1 MARKKKQQRKQ
12 PEENYEHLFRSHAG
26 LTSEEDWEQFYTSR
40 GSDDFFEWYAE
51 WPQIQS
57 LLTDQLLSPSS
68 LLPESSGAA
77 AAPPAVQPGE
87 LKILVPG
94 CGSSKLSEH
103 LYDAGFK
110 QITNVDFSNYVIE
123 NMSKRNSEQRPEM
136 TWHSNDMT
144 IVMFPGK
151 SFHDVVDK
159 GLLDALMV
167 PKLGS
172 NGASGILYMSNV
184 GRILKPGGKFI
195 CFTVPEFDILDVL
208 FYKFRFGWKTSLY
221 TISEKLHTIM
231 VVVEKDMCASVSE
244 ISSNMD
250 GYSVANHGDKARQL
264 NKALEKE
271 RKFRSE
277 YSGGSV
283 LRALKD
289 LNLGELEE
297 YVPGRRIKLILGE
310 PEGPYFFKGLLLDAQ
325 QDPLSIPFVVYVV
338 PRTIAEDWY
347 FSSEEG
353 QNCLATNLKAGRV
366 LLIFQDSSNYYTSV
380 GFIRLQID
388 HLLKQLSPSHCRDED
403 RTTFMLPDEE
413 GDFRQQKVIHWAK
426 SMLTGTITVDE
437 VVCRNK
443 HSYGGDDG
451 SVFRRLTFE
460 RSCAFSQSKAL
471 LSSQETSKTKKK
483 GKQNKSGVTKH
494 RVDLYY
500 LTFPYHN
507 VIISGLMLISPH
519 LKGSISTGSKVE
531 TVVIGLGGGSLPMFM
546 KKQLPTLNIQV
557 VEIDDVVLDVA
568 KKYFDFTEDERLRV
582 SISDGVKFIRDKADS
597 QAEGESSRKI
607 DILIVD
613 VNSSSSSS
621 PLTFPS
627 ADFVDETFLQNAK
640 NSLSDE
646 GLFVMNLT
654 CWDPLLGAAIHW
666 ILKTVFGE
674 NLLSVQLNDDSP
686 QEVVFAVKNDCWMVT
701 KDDISK
707 GCSKLERSLQKQ
719 DSVNRKW
726 TETVIKASKSMV
738 KRARFDFDE
747 NF

>member
-366 LLIFQDSSNYYTSV
+366 LL
-380 GFIRLQID
+380 
-388 HLLKQLSPSHCRDED
+388 
-403 RTTFMLPDEE
+403 
-413 GDFRQQKVIHWAK
+413 AK

-726 TETVIKASKSMV
+726 TETVIKASKSML
-738 KRARFDFDE
+738 KLLKFCFS
-747 NF
+747 